1 MDGVSAQRV
10 PQGPIFTP
18 SSAFWKI
25 SKGREPSKVNQMSEM
40 SVEEEGLSRHLGE
53 GEGKGKGDGGLATAL
68 RQKSWEE
75 WKERERGEIGKERPL
90 QFSILRVVLPPF
102 LPPNMSLDF
111 HDNLPKPK

>member
-10 PQGPIFTP
+10 TQRPIFNP

-53 GEGKGKGDGGLATAL
+53 GEGKGDGGLATAL

-75 WKERERGEIGKERPL
+75 WKEREREEK
-90 QFSILRVVLPPF
+90 
-102 LPPNMSLDF
+102 
-111 HDNLPKPK
+111 

>member
-10 PQGPIFTP
+10 PQRPIFTP

-53 GEGKGKGDGGLATAL
+53 GKGEGDGGLATTL

-75 WKERERGEIGKERPL
+75 WKERERERE
-90 QFSILRVVLPPF
+90 REE
-102 LPPNMSLDF
+102 
-111 HDNLPKPK
+111 K